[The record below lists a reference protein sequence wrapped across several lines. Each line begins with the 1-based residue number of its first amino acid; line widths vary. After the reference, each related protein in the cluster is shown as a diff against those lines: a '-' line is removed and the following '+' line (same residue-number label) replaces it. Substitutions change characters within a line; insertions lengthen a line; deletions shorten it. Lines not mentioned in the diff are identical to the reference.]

1 MTKQI
6 PIASDLGSRRQTL
19 TWINFD
25 LNQNHDDCIFSGES
39 SVNASSVLNVHVFLT
54 APSTQILMHDQA

>member
-1 MTKQI
+1 
-6 PIASDLGSRRQTL
+6 L

-25 LNQNHDDCIFSGES
+25 LNQNHDDCVFSGES
-39 SVNASSVLNVHVFLT
+39 SVNASSVVIANVFLA